1 MRIITPNYAKYL
13 LEEQFINSNFE
24 FKCKQCGI
32 DNITIDKMK
41 NEARE
46 LSIRTIHTYKDCLI
60 SLLRNK
66 IKEIYN
72 SQHYTSE
79 TPSPEYPSVL
89 DDINGN
95 IRNLCEYLSDE
106 RNRRAVIS
114 NDLLSQNAEE
124 MSVVN
129 RLRRL

>member
-72 SQHYTSE
+72 SQ
-79 TPSPEYPSVL
+79 L
-89 DDINGN
+89 
-95 IRNLCEYLSDE
+95 
-106 RNRRAVIS
+106 
-114 NDLLSQNAEE
+114 
-124 MSVVN
+124 
-129 RLRRL
+129 